1 MREQYL
7 QYNPLLEQIEHHQ
20 RQPTLQ
26 WLWCRAANESRSRRG
41 GNRDR
46 RCRFDDE

>member
-1 MREQYL
+1 MRKHYL
-7 QYNPLLEQIEHHQ
+7 QYNPLLERIKHYQS
-20 RQPTLQ
+20 QPTLQ

-46 RCRFDDE
+46 CYSSDDE